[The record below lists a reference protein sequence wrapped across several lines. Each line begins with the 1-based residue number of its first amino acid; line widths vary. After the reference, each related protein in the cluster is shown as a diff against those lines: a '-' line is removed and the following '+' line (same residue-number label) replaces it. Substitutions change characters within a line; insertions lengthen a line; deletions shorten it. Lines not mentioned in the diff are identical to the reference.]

1 MTCGDEL
8 RLVQTVDQMLELL
21 VTSGE
26 AQLKNIGSSHVVPH
40 KMNRGGGMMEVRK
53 VYAKGCNIM
62 GVGFS
67 MARCDPKR
75 AVAFQS
81 KPGDDSQHRRFVEF
95 ANQTPHLASF
105 DSSQVEA
112 CSVGCGHLSQFLA
125 LVRSEVEVPHEFHNN
140 PDLFGSSGGK
150 NIDRHL
156 LCRSQ
161 GPEFGTALD
170 QGLKWTFI
178 PYRIEQQ
185 FPKLP
190 HFFQKA
196 LNTEHHIGEGE
207 TWDEQLSGIARSIV
221 ETIASNKKE
230 LPFYFSSKSYTP
242 C

>member
-81 KPGDDSQHRRFVEF
+81 KPGDGYDVRRFVDF
-95 ANQTPHLASF
+95 AHATPRLASP
-105 DSSQVEA
+105 
-112 CSVGCGHLSQFLA
+112 VGW
-125 LVRSEVEVPHEFHNN
+125 LVASIGAPEVDPRI
-140 PDLFGSSGGK
+140 PS
-150 NIDRHL
+150 
-156 LCRSQ
+156 CRRAT
-161 GPEFGTALD
+161 GY
-170 QGLKWTFI
+170 WT
-178 PYRIEQQ
+178 R
-185 FPKLP
+185 
-190 HFFQKA
+190 
-196 LNTEHHIGEGE
+196 
-207 TWDEQLSGIARSIV
+207 
-221 ETIASNKKE
+221 
-230 LPFYFSSKSYTP
+230 
-242 C
+242 